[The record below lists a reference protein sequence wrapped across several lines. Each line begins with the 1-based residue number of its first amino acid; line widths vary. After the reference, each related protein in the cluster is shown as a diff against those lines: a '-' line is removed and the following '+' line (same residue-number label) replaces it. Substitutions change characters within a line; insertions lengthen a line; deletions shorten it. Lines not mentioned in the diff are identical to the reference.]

1 MRSSYSVAVVFLIQ
15 ATFAMSNVRTLTT
28 IAVLTV
34 LIGGVLADARADDT
48 SQGTSIYVAG
58 KGKYCKETSMSGYLD
73 CFYASVEACQK
84 HNKSTNIRC
93 VANPNSG
100 T

>member
-1 MRSSYSVAVVFLIQ
+1 
-15 ATFAMSNVRTLTT
+15 MSNMKTLTT
-28 IAVLTV
+28 MAVLTV

-48 SQGTSIYVAG
+48 SQGTSVYVAG
-58 KGKYCKETSMSGYLD
+58 KGKYCKETSVSSYLD

>member
-1 MRSSYSVAVVFLIQ
+1 
-15 ATFAMSNVRTLTT
+15 MSNMKTLTT

-34 LIGGVLADARADDT
+34 LIGGVLGDARADDT
-48 SQGTSIYVAG
+48 SKGTSIYVAG

-73 CFYASVEACQK
+73 CFYANMEACQK